1 MKLNNKL
8 MFKLLKEEY
17 DKRINYYLGEVET
30 RASYSKEDGELVQNA
45 HGLKVKD
52 RAGNVFVI
60 DKIVYSDNQEVL
72 VHLITPG
79 QKDPGIKLGDSTL
92 SLNDYK
98 NDDINIDDETYL
110 NSSIQENED
119 NSDITKNSKNV
130 ENKNP
135 EPLKDKKGE
144 IISPN
149 PKAKSKK
156 SFKIDIDSVKDS
168 EYEEANGRIIITLKE
183 LEEEFTL

>member
-30 RASYSKEDGELVQNA
+30 KASYSKEDGELIQNA

-52 RAGNVFVI
+52 RAGNVFII
-60 DKIVYSDNQEVL
+60 DKLVYSDNKEVL

-79 QKDPGIKLGDSTL
+79 QKDPEVKLANSTS
-92 SLNDYK
+92 SLNDDRY
-98 NDDINIDDETYL
+98 NDTNSEDEIYL
-110 NSSIQENED
+110 NSNMQENED
-119 NSDITKNSKNV
+119 NSSIAKNKDNV

-135 EPLKDKKGE
+135 EVTKDKKGE

-156 SFKIDIDSVKDS
+156 SFKIDIDSIKDS
-168 EYEEANGRIIITLKE
+168 EYEEVNGRIIITLKE